1 MKRYKWRNP
10 IALVLAFT
18 FTLLAVTK
26 ATAYN
31 VPAILWRLPFT
42 EIRGVWLTNVD
53 SDIYFVPDELK
64 KAINRLDKLNFNTLY
79 PTVWQEGYTLY
90 PSAVSQRVSGVA
102 MDKTPELEGRDVL
115 KEIIDLGHKKGMSV
129 MPWFEFGFMSSPDS
143 DLVKKHP
150 DWVTQRRDGKKIWQ
164 EGIHDRVWLNPFH
177 PEVQKFILDLVL
189 EIITKYDVEGIQFD
203 DHFSLPTEFGYDSYT
218 VAMYQKDLKSPPS
231 DNFQESYWVRWR
243 ADRFNEFVE
252 KLFRAIKAKKQ
263 KCIISLSP
271 NPLHFSLPV
280 HIQDWFTWER
290 RGYIEELILQVYR
303 EDIKRFM
310 TELDRE
316 ELKLARTHIPVA
328 IGILTGLKDNPMSSK
343 NIEAQVQEVRRRG
356 LSGVSFFFYE
366 SLSRWA
372 KETPQERDMMIQRL
386 FPKSIRR
393 PTVKL

>member
-1 MKRYKWRNP
+1 
-10 IALVLAFT
+10 
-18 FTLLAVTK
+18 
-26 ATAYN
+26 
-31 VPAILWRLPFT
+31 
-42 EIRGVWLTNVD
+42 
-53 SDIYFVPDELK
+53 
-64 KAINRLDKLNFNTLY
+64 
-79 PTVWQEGYTLY
+79 
-90 PSAVSQRVSGVA
+90 
-102 MDKTPELEGRDVL
+102 
-115 KEIIDLGHKKGMSV
+115 
-129 MPWFEFGFMSSPDS
+129 
-143 DLVKKHP
+143 
-150 DWVTQRRDGKKIWQ
+150 
-164 EGIHDRVWLNPFH
+164 
-177 PEVQKFILDLVL
+177 
-189 EIITKYDVEGIQFD
+189 
-203 DHFSLPTEFGYDSYT
+203 
-218 VAMYQKDLKSPPS
+218 MYQKDLKSPPS

-328 IGILTGLKDNPMSSK
+328 IGILTGLKNNPMSSK